1 MKLTLF
7 ERNPFLLHT
16 IHEIIEEG
24 DNGTPHDIV
33 EVMYNLLDANQI
45 TQLEGIID
53 KQYTDDNVTEEEL
66 RSRMGI
72 EQLREGARRMKSLEE
87 IPDVIKQRERLTYE
101 ITSLITD
108 DINCASSLIED
119 MLLIYTKDQMNE
131 MEDIIVNHYGVEH
144 V

>member
-1 MKLTLF
+1 MENKMIQ
-7 ERNPFLLHT
+7 NP
-16 IHEIIEEG
+16 
-24 DNGTPHDIV
+24 TPETV
-33 EVMYNLLDANQI
+33 
-45 TQLEGIID
+45 
-53 KQYTDDNVTEEEL
+53 
-66 RSRMGI
+66 R
-72 EQLREGARRMKSLEE
+72 
-87 IPDVIKQRERLTYE
+87 QRERLIYE

>member
-1 MKLTLF
+1 MTQNSP
-7 ERNPFLLHT
+7 ET
-16 IHEIIEEG
+16 I
-24 DNGTPHDIV
+24 
-33 EVMYNLLDANQI
+33 
-45 TQLEGIID
+45 
-53 KQYTDDNVTEEEL
+53 
-66 RSRMGI
+66 R
-72 EQLREGARRMKSLEE
+72 
-87 IPDVIKQRERLTYE
+87 QRERLIYE